1 MLAVPDGLLVSHK
14 GTKSTKVRKGIEME
28 CCLGRL
34 DDRCA
39 GAWQGS
45 GVARTFM
52 MLSGVLGALA
62 VGMGAFGAHGLR
74 GKLEGLED
82 GVKRL
87 GWWETAAQY
96 HLMHAVALGLVAF
109 VVSKTSSGVGN
120 AAGYAFV
127 GGALIFSGSL
137 YAMAL
142 GGPRWLG
149 AITPI
154 GGLALIVGWVL
165 LAIAGWKGL
174 A

>member
-1 MLAVPDGLLVSHK
+1 M
-14 GTKSTKVRKGIEME
+14 VRG
-28 CCLGRL
+28 LGRL
-34 DDRCA
+34 DDRCT

-45 GVARTFM
+45 AVARTFM

-74 GKLEGLED
+74 GKLEGLDD
-82 GVKRL
+82 GAKRL

-96 HLMHAVALGLVAF
+96 HLMHAVALGLAAF
-109 VVSKTSSGVGN
+109 VLSKASSGMGH
-120 AAGYAFV
+120 AAGYAFL
-127 GGALIFSGSL
+127 GGVLIFSGTL

-149 AITPI
+149 AVTPI

-165 LAIAGWKGL
+165 LAVAGWRAL
-174 A
+174 S

>member
-1 MLAVPDGLLVSHK
+1 MFIV
-14 GTKSTKVRKGIEME
+14 
-28 CCLGRL
+28 
-34 DDRCA
+34 
-39 GAWQGS
+39 
-45 GVARTFM
+45 
-52 MLSGVLGALA
+52 LSGVCGALA

-74 GKLEGLED
+74 SLLEGVAD
-82 GVKRL
+82 GAKRM

-109 VVSKTSSGVGN
+109 VVSKQGSGMGN
-120 AAGYAFV
+120 AAGFAFA
-127 GGALIFSGSL
+127 GGIAIFSGTL

-165 LAIAGWKGL
+165 LAVAGWKAL
-174 A
+174 P